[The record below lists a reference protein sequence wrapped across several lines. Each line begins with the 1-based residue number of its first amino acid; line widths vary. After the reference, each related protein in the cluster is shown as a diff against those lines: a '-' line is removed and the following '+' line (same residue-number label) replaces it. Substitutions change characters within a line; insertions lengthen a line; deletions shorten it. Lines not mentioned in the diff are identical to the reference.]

1 MSTISFFSA
10 KNAFGLENFKFEII
24 ERDIE
29 DIFLLAKKEIEKTYT
44 MVTPKTLLIFIF
56 LKYGIADSMKE
67 AITIDENENSH
78 INTIAYIANYNDGNE
93 YSFED
98 FEVYDDDY
106 DDDTNM
112 KINTKINATKNVTKV
127 HNGHSSNISSKSTI
141 WREKVINS
149 RKALQDKIYN
159 NKQITK

>member
-1 MSTISFFSA
+1 MLKKFKRFKELLVKES
-10 KNAFGLENFKFEII
+10 KDKLEIKKILTSRLKFLHKFHIQVGFK
-24 ERDIE
+24 RW
-29 DIFLLAKKEIEKTYT
+29 
-44 MVTPKTLLIFIF
+44 
-56 LKYGIADSMKE
+56 KE